1 MLRLLILALFLANG
15 VYFAWSN
22 GLMRGLGFAPA
33 EQSEP
38 QRLAQQIQPEALR
51 IISAPEFK
59 KVEEQVQS
67 DLSPKECLQSG
78 PFDEAQGAVLRK
90 ALEASMPAGS
100 WQLDALLVPARWI
113 VYMGKYPSVEAL
125 TKKRAE
131 LGTFNI
137 KIEALSNPAL
147 EPGLSLGGFDTQAAA
162 TQELTRLNQRG
173 IRTAH
178 VVQER
183 LESRVFQLKLP
194 AVTEAFRPKLNE
206 VKPALAGKLLKP
218 CS

>member
-1 MLRLLILALFLANG
+1 MLRLLLLALFLANG
-15 VYFAWSN
+15 AYFAWSK
-22 GLMRGLGFAPA
+22 GLLRAYGFAPA

-51 IISAPEFK
+51 ILSGPEFK
-59 KVEEQVQS
+59 KIEEQVQA
-67 DLSPKECLQSG
+67 DLNPKECLQTG

-90 ALEASMPAGS
+90 TLETSMPAGS
-100 WQLDALLVPARWI
+100 WQLDALQVPARWI
-113 VYMGKYPSVEAL
+113 VYMGKYPSAEVL

-131 LGTFNI
+131 LGAFNI
-137 KIEALSNPAL
+137 KIEALNNPAL

-162 TQELTRLNQRG
+162 TQELARLNQRG

-183 LESRVFQLKLP
+183 LESKVFQLKLP
-194 AVTEAFRPKLNE
+194 AVTEALKPKLND
-206 VKPALAGKLLKP
+206 VKPALAGKALKP